1 MFFAHSA
8 PVLFT
13 ILTVLAAGAA
23 AAFLPLLAKKS
34 GATKHF
40 SQTSIDVVVGIL
52 AAYAIL
58 GVITLIGALFI
69 WLGSLGPLG
78 YDEYRW

>member
-1 MFFAHSA
+1 MFFVHSA

-13 ILTVLAAGAA
+13 ILTVLGAAAA
-23 AAFLPLLAKKS
+23 AAFLPMLAKKA

-40 SQTSIDVVVGIL
+40 SQTSIDIVVGLL

-58 GVITLIGALFI
+58 GVITLLAALLT
-69 WLGSLGPLG
+69 WMGSFGPFG
-78 YDEYRW
+78 YGDRW